1 MPRRQPGDNGAELL
15 ISSTDRK
22 FQFGP
27 CGAVI

>member
-1 MPRRQPGDNGAELL
+1 MPRRQPGDYGAELL
-15 ISSTDRK
+15 VSSTDRK